1 MSDCILNIENLNKKY
16 RDNVALKNVN
26 LSIKKGDICGFIGE
40 NGAGKTTLI
49 RMITGLGQPDDGK
62 IELFDETGKKNLLKQ
77 RKKIGCII
85 ESPAMYSNMTAR
97 QNLEIIRVQR
107 RIKEKQC
114 IEEVLKIV
122 KLDKTNNKK
131 AKNFSLGMKQ
141 RLALAIALLG
151 NPEFLLLDEPVNGL
165 DPSGIIEF
173 RELIKFL
180 NKEKGITILISSHL
194 LSELHL
200 LATNYVFIHS
210 GEIIEQI
217 SSEELNKRCKK
228 HIALNVDDNDKT
240 KDILQKELNINDFEI
255 DSNGTFKIYTDSN
268 KAKEISS
275 FLFKNNIGI
284 EQINIKS
291 DDLENYYTKL
301 MEEASNV

>member
-165 DPSGIIEF
+165 DPGGIIEF

-180 NKEKGITILISSHL
+180 NKEKGMTILISSHL

-200 LATNYVFIHS
+200 LATNYAFIHS

-217 SSEELNKRCKK
+217 SSDELNKRCKK
-228 HIALNVDDNDKT
+228 HISLNVDDNDKT

-268 KAKEISS
+268 KVKEISS

>member
-1 MSDCILNIENLNKKY
+1 MSEYILNIENLNKKY
-16 RDNVALKNVN
+16 RDNVALKNIN
-26 LSIKKGDICGFIGE
+26 LSIKKGEICGFIGE

-62 IELFDETGKKNLLKQ
+62 IELFGEIGKKDLMKQ

-85 ESPAMYSNMTAR
+85 ESPAMYSNMSAK
-97 QNLEIIRVQR
+97 QNLEIFRVQR
-107 RIKEKQC
+107 CIDEKRC
-114 IEEVLKIV
+114 VEEVLKIV
-122 KLDKTNNKK
+122 KLDKTNKKK

-180 NKEKGITILISSHL
+180 NKEKGMTILISSHL

-200 LATNYVFIHS
+200 LATNYVFIHR

-217 SSEELNKRCKK
+217 SSEELNRRCKK

-240 KDILQKELNINDFEI
+240 KYILQKELNINEFEI
-255 DSNGTFKIYTDSN
+255 DSDSTFKIYNNAD
-268 KAKEISS
+268 KIKEITSC
-275 FLFKNNIGI
+275 LFKNNIGI

-301 MEEASNV
+301 MEETSNV